1 MGQRILV
8 FVAVV
13 GSRDRPNP
21 RTGGGRGS
29 QKANRPKPQMLLRL
43 RASPQL
49 VLVRTSCLLRGE
61 RGPLRFEALGIGS
74 ELFAE
79 FLGSDAQPYRPL
91 NPGQRVSGFGENV
104 DDAWLAIGRPA
115 SPGVVGSQARS
126 GDFGVAEERL
136 VQLW

>member
-1 MGQRILV
+1 MSQRVFV

-13 GSRDRPNP
+13 GIEIAPVP
-21 RTGGGRGS
+21 GLVPLRGS

-49 VLVRTSCLLRGE
+49 VLVETSCFLRGE

-74 ELFAE
+74 ELFAK

-104 DDAWLAIGRPA
+104 DDAWLRWA
-115 SPGVVGSQARS
+115 SR
-126 GDFGVAEERL
+126 
-136 VQLW
+136 